1 MEPYTCLMIPTAWKR
16 VSMTTRERASKA
28 AKARAESLTPE
39 RRRDIARRA
48 ARARHAAASPKEDI
62 PRPEYTGT
70 LEIGEIVL
78 PCAVLPNRMRVIS
91 EASVARQLGRGTGG
105 KARKLNAASGG
116 PPMPGFLSDATLE
129 PFVPASLRLAL
140 SEPVVFRGRGG
151 QRRGVEA
158 TLLPE
163 ICEAWLKARDAG
175 VLQPQQFRIA
185 EKADVLMRALAH
197 VGITALV
204 DEATGYQEIRDRDEL
219 HGVLEAYVA
228 KELLPWAK
236 RFPDEFYRQLF
247 RLRGWQYSPV
257 SVKRP
262 KTVGRIMSELIYE
275 KLPDGVIEELR
286 RRNPVVSDHGRRRHR
301 QLQFFADEVGHPH
314 LDRHIAS
321 VTALMRASSS
331 WQGFKR
337 LFDRAFPSP
346 VGQEEL
352 PGILEQIDEVGGNS
366 QVR

>member
-1 MEPYTCLMIPTAWKR
+1 
-16 VSMTTRERASKA
+16 MTTRERASKA

-39 RRRDIARRA
+39 RRRDIASRA
-48 ARARHAAASPKEDI
+48 ARARHAAASRREDI
-62 PRPEYTGT
+62 PRAEYTGT

-78 PCAVLPNRMRVIS
+78 QCAVLQNRMRVIS
-91 EASVARQLGRGTGG
+91 EVSVARELGRGAGG
-105 KARKLNAASGG
+105 KARKPGATSDG
-116 PPMPGFLSDATLE
+116 PPMPVFLSDATLE

-151 QRRGVEA
+151 QRRGVDA

-185 EKADVLMRALAH
+185 EKADVLVRALAH

-219 HGVLEAYVA
+219 HGILEAYVA

-262 KTVGRIMSELIYE
+262 KTVGRIMSELIYD
-275 KLPDGVIEELR
+275 KLPDGVIEELGS
-286 RRNPVVSDHGRRRHR
+286 RNPVGSDHGRRGHRHR
-301 QLQFFADEVGHPH
+301 NPDGSELGPGHQHHYFLADEVGHPH
-314 LDRHIAS
+314 LDRQIAG

-337 LFDRAFPSP
+337 LFDRAFPP
-346 VGQEEL
+346 AVGQEDP
-352 PGILEQIDEVGGNS
+352 PGVLEQIDEAGGNS
-366 QVR
+366 Q

>member
-1 MEPYTCLMIPTAWKR
+1 
-16 VSMTTRERASKA
+16 MTTRERASKA

-48 ARARHAAASPKEDI
+48 ARARHAAASPKEEI
-62 PRPEYTGT
+62 PRAEYTGT

-105 KARKLNAASGG
+105 KTRKLTATSGD
-116 PPMPGFLSDATLE
+116 PPMPVFLSVAMLE
-129 PFVPASLRLAL
+129 PFVPTSLRLAL
-140 SEPVVFRGRGG
+140 SESVVFRGRGG
-151 QRRGVEA
+151 QRRGVDA

-175 VLQPQQFRIA
+175 ALRPQQYRIA
-185 EKADVLMRALAH
+185 EKADILKRTLAH

-204 DEATGYQEIRDRDEL
+204 DEATGYQEVRDRHEL
-219 HGVLEAYVA
+219 HRILEAYIA
-228 KELLPWAK
+228 KELLPWTK
-236 RFPDEFYRQLF
+236 RFPEEFFRQLF

-262 KTVGRIMSELIYE
+262 KAVGRIMSELIYE
-275 KLPDGVIEELR
+275 KLPDGVIEELG
-286 RRNPVVSDHGRRRHR
+286 RRNPVVSDDGRRRHR
-301 QLQFFADEVGHPH
+301 HHRFLTDEVGHPH
-314 LDRHIAS
+314 LDKHIAS
-321 VTALMRASSS
+321 VNALMRASSS

-337 LFDRAFPSP
+337 LFDRAFPPP

-352 PGILEQIDEVGGNS
+352 PGILEQVDEAGGNS
-366 QVR
+366 QVG

>member
-1 MEPYTCLMIPTAWKR
+1 
-16 VSMTTRERASKA
+16 MTTRERASKA

-39 RRRDIARRA
+39 RRRDIASRA

-62 PRPEYTGT
+62 PRAEYTGT

-91 EASVARQLGRGTGG
+91 EVSVSRQLGRGTGG
-105 KARKLNAASGG
+105 KTRKLAATSGG
-116 PPMPGFLSDATLE
+116 PPMPVFLSDATLE

-140 SEPVVFRGRGG
+140 NDPVVFRGRGG

-158 TLLPE
+158 TLVPE

-185 EKADVLMRALAH
+185 EKADALMRALAH

-204 DEATGYQEIRDRDEL
+204 DEATGYQEVRDRDEL
-219 HGVLEAYVA
+219 HGVLEAYIA

-286 RRNPVVSDHGRRRHR
+286 RCNPVVSDHGRRRHR
-301 QLQFFADEVGHPH
+301 HHQFLADEVGHLH
-314 LDRHIAS
+314 LDKHIAS

-337 LFDRAFPSP
+337 LFDRAFPPP

-352 PGILEQIDEVGGNS
+352 PGILEQVDEAGGNS
-366 QVR
+366 QVG

>member
-1 MEPYTCLMIPTAWKR
+1 MIPTAWKR
-16 VSMTTRERASKA
+16 VGMTTRERASKA

-105 KARKLNAASGG
+105 KAGKLNAASGG

-262 KTVGRIMSELIYE
+262 
-275 KLPDGVIEELR
+275 
-286 RRNPVVSDHGRRRHR
+286 
-301 QLQFFADEVGHPH
+301 
-314 LDRHIAS
+314 
-321 VTALMRASSS
+321 
-331 WQGFKR
+331 R
-337 LFDRAFPSP
+337 L
-346 VGQEEL
+346 
-352 PGILEQIDEVGGNS
+352 
-366 QVR
+366 

>member
-1 MEPYTCLMIPTAWKR
+1 MLTDNSDGIEA
-16 VSMTTRERASKA
+16 SEMTTSERASKA

-39 RRRDIARRA
+39 QRRDIARRA
-48 ARARHAAASPKEDI
+48 ARARHVDAPPKEEI
-62 PRPEYTGT
+62 PRAEYTGR
-70 LEIGEIVL
+70 LKIGDIVL
-78 PCAVLPNRMRVIS
+78 PCAVLPDRMRVIS
-91 EASVARQLGRGTGG
+91 ESSVARQLGRGTGG
-105 KARKLNAASGG
+105 KTRKLAAAGGG
-116 PPMPGFLSDATLE
+116 PPMPVFLSGATLE
-129 PFVPASLRLAL
+129 PFVAPSLRLAL

-151 QRRGVEA
+151 RRRGVNA

-163 ICEAWLKARDAG
+163 ICEAWLKARDAE
-175 VLQPQQFRIA
+175 VLQPQQYQIA

-204 DEATGYQEIRDRDEL
+204 DEATGYQEVRDRDEL
-219 HGVLEAYVA
+219 HRILEAYIS

-262 KTVGRIMSELIYE
+262 KIVGRITSELVYA
-275 KLPDGVIEELR
+275 KLPDGVVEELR
-286 RRNPVVSDHGRRRHR
+286 RRNPVVSDDGRRRYHHHR
-301 QLQFFADEVGHPH
+301 FLTDEVGHPH
-314 LDRHIAS
+314 LDKHIAS

-337 LFDRAFPSP
+337 LFDRAFSP
-346 VGQEEL
+346 PVRQEEL
-352 PGILEQIDEVGGNS
+352 PGMLERLDEAGDD
-366 QVR
+366 

>member
-1 MEPYTCLMIPTAWKR
+1 
-16 VSMTTRERASKA
+16 MTTRERASKA

-48 ARARHAAASPKEDI
+48 ARARHAAASPKEDV
-62 PRPEYTGT
+62 PRAEYTGT

-78 PCAVLPNRMRVIS
+78 QCAVLQNQMRVIS
-91 EASVARQLGRGTGG
+91 EASVARELGRGTGG
-105 KARKLNAASGG
+105 KTRRPAATSGG
-116 PPMPGFLSDATLE
+116 PPMPVFLSDATLE

-151 QRRGVEA
+151 QRRGIEA
-158 TLLPE
+158 NLLPE

-175 VLQPQQFRIA
+175 LLQPRQLRIA
-185 EKADVLMRALAH
+185 EKADAIKRALAD

-204 DEATGYQEIRDRDEL
+204 DGATDYQEVRDRDEL
-219 HGVLEAYVA
+219 HRILEAYIA
-228 KELLPWAK
+228 KELRPWAAQ
-236 RFPDEFYRQLF
+236 FPDEFFDQLF

-257 SVKRP
+257 SIKRP
-262 KTVGRIMSELIYE
+262 KYLGRIMSELIYE
-275 KLPDGVIEELR
+275 KLPDRVIEELG
-286 RRNPVVSDHGRRRHR
+286 RRNTVVSDDGRRRHR
-301 QLQFFADEVGHPH
+301 HHRFLADEVGHPH

-337 LFDRAFPSP
+337 LFDRAFPPP
-346 VGQEEL
+346 VGQEEI
-352 PGILEQIDEVGGNS
+352 PGIREQIDEAGTSGRKKAS
-366 QVR
+366 CAD